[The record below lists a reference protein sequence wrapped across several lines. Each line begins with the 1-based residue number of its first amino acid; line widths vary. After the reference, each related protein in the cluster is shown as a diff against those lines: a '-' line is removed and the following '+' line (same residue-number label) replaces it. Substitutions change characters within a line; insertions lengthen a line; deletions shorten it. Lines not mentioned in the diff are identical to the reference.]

1 MLLNSNQ
8 GLKNRFGE
16 DELTNYFFEQIVQ
29 YAENNETE
37 RKEGFQDGKFHTI
50 EWDTLRLN
58 EVEVP
63 FK

>member
-1 MLLNSNQ
+1 M
-8 GLKNRFGE
+8 
-16 DELTNYFFEQIVQ
+16 TNYFFEQIVQ